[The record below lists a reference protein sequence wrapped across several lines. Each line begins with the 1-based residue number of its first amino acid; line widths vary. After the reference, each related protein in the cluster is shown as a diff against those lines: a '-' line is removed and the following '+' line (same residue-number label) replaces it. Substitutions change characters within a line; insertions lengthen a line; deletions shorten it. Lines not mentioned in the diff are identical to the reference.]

1 MPLSWAFNSKDAL
14 NGYTPRAT
22 WTVTASSPA
31 VALLG
36 VWFAALGLVGLA
48 HARDHRGWLTRMV
61 DRRAAMG
68 IGGCDLRRDRRQ
80 QQLAGAAMAV
90 IGIGIALVAAAVLA
104 GRLIG

>member
-1 MPLSWAFNSKDAL
+1 M
-14 NGYTPRAT
+14 G
-22 WTVTASSPA
+22 VTASSPA

-48 HARDHRGWLTRMV
+48 HARDYRGWLTRMV

-68 IGGCDLRRDRRQ
+68 IGGCDLGRDRRQ
-80 QQLAGAAMAV
+80 QQFAGAAMAV
-90 IGIGIALVAAAVLA
+90 IGIGVALVSAVVLV